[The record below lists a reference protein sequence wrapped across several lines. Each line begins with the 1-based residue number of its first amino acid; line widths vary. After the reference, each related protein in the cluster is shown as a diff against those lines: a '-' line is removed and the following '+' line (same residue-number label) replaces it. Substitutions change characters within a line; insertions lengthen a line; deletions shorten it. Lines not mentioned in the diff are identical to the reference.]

1 MKTGIREEREG
12 AWGAEEGRHMSSL
25 KQVKE
30 TKHTKI
36 MELGNPRTERKCKGI
51 GLLLRVPHQAPRIGN
66 GSLLHSSI
74 GRKRKRS

>member
-1 MKTGIREEREG
+1 MKTGVREG
-12 AWGAEEGRHMSSL
+12 LGGEGATGWAGEGRHMSSL

-51 GLLLRVPHQAPRIGN
+51 GMSPRFPCQAPGIRRGN
-66 GSLLHSSI
+66 
-74 GRKRKRS
+74 